1 MKKIFIVLTL
11 IITISSF
18 GQREP
23 YEEIKFIIVDSLGR
37 VITPDIW
44 VKSNVVNFDKLNM
57 FESEVK
63 HLIIDSIPEY
73 QFGDVRFDGSS
84 YGIGSMD
91 GGRFLDTEYNIKFS
105 LDNQI
110 MNINLITNGYSFSD
124 TITFRKGNFVYLG
137 DNINSEWYYDDSKS
151 QTKLIKIESKEEG
164 KFCSLNC
171 DGVINKL
178 DPNLAS
184 ILLRNDC
191 WSRILIVNFQPIGV
205 LFWRNEHL
213 YACYFSDDYIKI
225 LRNNYY

>member
-11 IITISSF
+11 ITTISSF
-18 GQREP
+18 GQQP
-23 YEEIKFIIVDSLGR
+23 NEEIKFIIVDSLGR

-44 VKSNVVNFDKLNM
+44 IKSNVVNFDKLNV

-63 HLIIDSIPEY
+63 HLIVDSIPKH
-73 QFGDVRFDGSS
+73 QFGVIRFDGSS
-84 YGIGSMD
+84 YRIGSMI
-91 GGRFLDTEYNIKFS
+91 GGHWLDTEYNIKFF

-151 QTKLIKIESKEEG
+151 QTKLIKIESKGDG

-171 DGVINKL
+171 DRMINEL

-205 LFWRNEHL
+205 LAERDGHL